1 MDTSVL
7 LSRRT
12 FAQGGLALVLLH
24 GIPSPLARIM
34 ATRPRAWARSRFT
47 AFRGATFRMT
57 GAGDDVRV
65 VLAEISD
72 LRPAVRPDDEDRFSL
87 MFVAPGS
94 HSAADGI
101 RKFSRPGFGE
111 INLFVSPVGR
121 SAKVR
126 HYQAII
132 NRR

>member
-12 FAQGGLALVLLH
+12 FALGGAGLVLLH
-24 GIPSPLARIM
+24 AAR
-34 ATRPRAWARSRFT
+34 AASVRAGAARPGTWARSRFT
-47 AFRGATFRMT
+47 PHRGATFRMT
-57 GAGDDVRV
+57 GAGADVKV
-65 VLAEISD
+65 VLTEISD
-72 LRPAVRPDDEDRFSL
+72 LRPTVRPDDENRFSL
-87 MFVAPGS
+87 MFVAPMG

-101 RKFSRPGFGE
+101 RKFSRAGFGD
-111 INLFVSPVGR
+111 IDLFVSPVGR
-121 SAKVR
+121 SAKAR